1 MAGSDFAATA
11 REMRGRRGAAG
22 GLILLS
28 VVALL
33 FVVLV
38 WAYFTEID
46 DVTRAEARVVP
57 SQLVQVVQAAE
68 TGTITEINVREGDTV
83 EAGEVMM
90 RFDPALLRAELDTAV
105 SEATA
110 LRLRRARLDAQISG
124 QEFDL
129 PDRSGAEA
137 ALLNAERD
145 LFSAMAAHLTA
156 DLEVLDARREIKL
169 AEIEAARISKD
180 VNNET
185 IGLLEEEIGVIQ
197 PLVERRI
204 ESPLAMIDLRRE
216 LSRQNGQLSDAGNR
230 ILMAQAALT
239 EIDSQIVAR
248 KREFRSTAN
257 RELTETQ
264 ARLAALETR
273 IPALQARLARAE
285 IRAPTRGVV
294 NQVLISTLGGVAQQ
308 GQTVVEIVPFGDTVT
323 VEAFVA
329 PDDIAFI
336 RPDQEVKVRITAYD
350 ASRYGALNGRVTRI
364 GADTVLAPDGET
376 SVYVVEIRLSGAL
389 TDADGQQLDVIPGMV
404 AQVDMLSEPKTVL
417 EYLTK
422 PVIRV
427 KDRAFRD

>member
-11 REMRGRRGAAG
+11 RELRGRRGAAG

-33 FVVLV
+33 FVVLI

-110 LRLRRARLDAQISG
+110 LRLRRARLEAQISG

-137 ALLNAERD
+137 ALLEAERD

-248 KREFRSTAN
+248 KREFNSTAN

-273 IPALQARLARAE
+273 IPALQTRLARAE

-308 GQTVVEIVPFGDTVT
+308 GQTVVEIVPFGETVT

-350 ASRYGALNGRVTRI
+350 ASRYGALDGHVTRI

-422 PVIRV
+422 PVIRI

>member
-1 MAGSDFAATA
+1 MAGADFTATA
-11 REMRGRRGAAG
+11 RELRGRRGAAG

-28 VVALL
+28 VVTLL
-33 FVVLV
+33 AVVLT

-68 TGTITEINVREGDTV
+68 TGTITEINIRVGDTV
-83 EAGEVMM
+83 EAGDVLM
-90 RFDPALLRAELDTAV
+90 RFDPALLRAELDTAL

-110 LRLRRARLDAQISG
+110 LRLRRARLEAQIAG
-124 QEFDL
+124 EPFDM
-129 PDRSGAEA
+129 PDREGVEGK
-137 ALLNAERD
+137 LLDAERD
-145 LFSAMAAHLTA
+145 LFLAMAAHLTA

-185 IGLLEEEIGVIQ
+185 IGLLEEEISVIQ

-204 ESPLAMIDLRRE
+204 ESPIAMIDLRRE

-248 KREFRSTAN
+248 KREFRSIAN

-264 ARLAALETR
+264 AGLAALETR

-285 IRAPTRGVV
+285 IRAPARGVV

-308 GQTVVEIVPFGDTVT
+308 GQTVAEIVPFGDTVT
-323 VEAFVA
+323 VEAYVA

-336 RPDQEVKVRITAYD
+336 RPDQDVKVRITAYD
-350 ASRYGALNGRVTRI
+350 ASRYGALDGRVTRI
-364 GADTVLAPDGET
+364 GADTILAPDGET
-376 SVYVVEIRLSGAL
+376 SVYVVEIQLDGSL
-389 TDADGQQLDVIPGMV
+389 TDADGQKLDVIPGMV

>member
-11 REMRGRRGAAG
+11 RELRGRRGAAG

-110 LRLRRARLDAQISG
+110 LRLRRARLEAQISG

-137 ALLNAERD
+137 ALLEAERD

-185 IGLLEEEIGVIQ
+185 IGLLEEEISVIQ

-248 KREFRSTAN
+248 KREFSSTAN

-273 IPALQARLARAE
+273 IPALQTRLARAE

-308 GQTVVEIVPFGDTVT
+308 GQTVVEIVPFGETVT

-350 ASRYGALNGRVTRI
+350 ASRYGALDGHVTRI

-422 PVIRV
+422 PVIRI